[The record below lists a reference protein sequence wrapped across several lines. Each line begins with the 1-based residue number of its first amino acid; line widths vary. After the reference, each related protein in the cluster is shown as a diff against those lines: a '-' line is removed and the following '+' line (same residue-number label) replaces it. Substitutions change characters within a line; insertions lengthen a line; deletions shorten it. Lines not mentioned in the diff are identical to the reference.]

1 MLELTKKLG
10 KSLEMKVPEESH
22 LILWIQQSRYHAQMK
37 TVPLAHGAHSSV
49 LH

>member
-1 MLELTKKLG
+1 MLGLTKELG
-10 KSLEMKVPEESH
+10 KSLGMKLPEQSH
-22 LILWIQQSRYHAQMK
+22 MILWIQQSRYHAQMK